1 MFLSFRL
8 AEIGRKGTGADPATP
23 TLTILALNFEAG
35 HGRQPGGA
43 HALACVQ
50 ASLGATHWANRAAD
64 AFDMLSLRFR

>member
-23 TLTILALNFEAG
+23 TLTILALK
-35 HGRQPGGA
+35 PGTEDSQA

-50 ASLGATHWANRAAD
+50 ASLGATHWAIRAAD